1 MGWEDLRI
9 DGTRVRLR
17 PARDDDIPAIAPW
30 CDGADVVRPEAAA
43 RELVITRAGADEPIG
58 LLRYRAGEPAEGWV
72 TIGCVVLA
80 EEERRRGLG
89 ADAVQLF
96 EEAVARRYGVR
107 HFRAGVDAGN
117 GLSLYF
123 WLRLG
128 YRPLGWAADE
138 QGTGVFSVARQAVG
152 P

>member
-1 MGWEDLRI
+1 M
-9 DGTRVRLR
+9 
-17 PARDDDIPAIAPW
+17 APW
-30 CDGADVVRPEAAA
+30 YDCAEVVRPEATA
-43 RELVITRAGADEPIG
+43 RILVITRAAEDEPIG
-58 LLRYRAGEPAEGWV
+58 LLRYRAGEPAEGCV
-72 TIGCVVLA
+72 TLGRVVLA
-80 EEERRRGLG
+80 AEARRRGLG

-117 GLSLYF
+117 GLALYF